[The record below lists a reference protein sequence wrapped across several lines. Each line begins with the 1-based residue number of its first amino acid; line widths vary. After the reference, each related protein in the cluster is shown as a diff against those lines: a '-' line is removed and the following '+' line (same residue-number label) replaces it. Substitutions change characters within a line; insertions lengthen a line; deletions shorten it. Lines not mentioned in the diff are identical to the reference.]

1 MRALPIDECMYIA
14 TMFLQSSDLVT
25 VSLALVAILEPLG
38 ISNIIRYLL
47 ALLVDDIFDLILD
60 FGNSYSILDI
70 TS

>member
-1 MRALPIDECMYIA
+1 LRALPIDECMYIA